1 MATTTAKRKEITID
15 EAIEVLQKWQH
26 KKRFQR
32 SLIVI
37 YGEGGGAFC
46 NFDTV
51 NLLTEGDMA
60 SWKGLIR
67 KAMRLHPD
75 FCAANK
81 EAVLG
86 LTDPQLRKIQ
96 SALESIKKTI

>member
-37 YGEGGGAFC
+37 YGEGGGVHF
-46 NFDTV
+46 V
-51 NLLTEGDMA
+51 I
-60 SWKGLIR
+60 LIR
-67 KAMRLHPD
+67 ST
-75 FCAANK
+75 F
-81 EAVLG
+81 
-86 LTDPQLRKIQ
+86 
-96 SALESIKKTI
+96 